1 MFARKIGWLAAEI
14 SLTALWV
21 RFGSS
26 AAFALA
32 MALAMLLIPLV
43 SIPLNLYLRKKIRL
57 RLTSEPNLRKG
68 QTAEAVLELDNLTVL
83 PVCLS
88 CILSVENLLNG
99 MLLREKLHLSGS
111 QVTREIQSKYC
122 GRLRVAVEKAKLY
135 DCFGLIGI
143 PLNCKEKCHITVQ
156 PDGFE
161 ACISLGDSLGGLAE
175 SEQYSQYRSGSDLT
189 ETFQLREYVPGD
201 SPRQIHWK
209 LSGKLDRL
217 IVRDPGLPII
227 QDVLLFWE
235 RTAPEETPGSTDAQA
250 EVIVSLGRAML
261 EQDVQFRLGW
271 NDAKENRCILH
282 EIRELD
288 DLIAILPR
296 LLSAQGGGY
305 DSHAGAGL
313 LTQTRPDA
321 LCSHMVYVAHTPA
334 PEVLD
339 WNGYG
344 HLTVLAASDGG
355 VDALRFDETN
365 YPAQL
370 AVLVL

>member
-1 MFARKIGWLAAEI
+1 MFARKLFWLAAEI
-14 SLTALWV
+14 SLAALWV
-21 RFGSS
+21 RFGSG
-26 AAFALA
+26 APLALA
-32 MALAMLLIPLV
+32 MAMFLLPLV
-43 SIPLNLYLRKKIRL
+43 SIPLNLYLRKNIRFK
-57 RLTSEPNLRKG
+57 LTAEPNLPKR
-68 QTAEAVLELDNLTVL
+68 AVGYVNLELENLTCL
-83 PVCLS
+83 PVNPVFTLT
-88 CILSVENLLNG
+88 VRNLLNG
-99 MLLREKLHLSGS
+99 TVCREKLCFTGEHMTS
-111 QVTREIQSKYC
+111 QIKSDYC
-122 GRLRVAVEKAKLY
+122 GRLRVTVEKAKLY

-143 PLNCKEKCHITVQ
+143 PLNCRETCHITVQ

-161 ACISLGDSLGGLAE
+161 TNISLADSMAGLAE
-175 SEQYSQYRSGSDLT
+175 SEQYSQYRPGSDMT

-235 RTAPEETPGSTDAQA
+235 RTAPEETSRSIDAQA
-250 EVIVSLGRAML
+250 EVIVSIARACL
-261 EQDVQFRLGW
+261 QQNVQFRLGW
-271 NDAKENRCILH
+271 NDTEENRCILH

-296 LLSAQGGGY
+296 LLSAAGSREC
-305 DSHAGAGL
+305 DSGAAL
-313 LTQTRPDA
+313 LLQTWPEA
-321 LCSHMVYVAHTPA
+321 ICSHMVYVASTPA

-344 HLTVLAASDGG
+344 HLTVLAASDGYEAA
-355 VDALRFDETN
+355 VRFDETN
-365 YPAQL
+365 YPTQL